1 MKTKYFLL
9 MLLLACI
16 GGSNVKA
23 QYVLQ
28 DAFPTLSFNSITECQ
43 TAPTPENKLYVVSQ
57 KGQIYVLDLST
68 NPPTQKT
75 FIDLSSRVSPS
86 SSGSEVGLLGLAFH
100 PSYATNRYFYVDF
113 TNTPSGGSLTSYIA
127 RYEVSPTNPDSAL
140 RSTETIFLTQTQ
152 PFSNHNGGKIAFGPD
167 GYLYI
172 AFGDGGSG
180 GDPNGNGQN
189 KSVLLGKILRIDVNS
204 ASGGNQYSIPPS
216 NPFFGNTSGYKQEI
230 YSYGM
235 RNPWRFA
242 FDPPTGRLYCADVG
256 QSAREEVDLI
266 VSGGN
271 YGWNVMEGFLCY
283 SPSSGCDTSGKIKP
297 IIDFTRTDASSISG
311 GYVVRS
317 SPQLPALEGQYLVG
331 DYGTKKVFAINYTG
345 VGNPPATATLLLTA
359 TGVVSTWGVDKA
371 KNHYACIYSSA
382 GKLMKLV
389 DTRVGIGNYNSTLP
403 DQYYLMQNYPNPF
416 NPSTK
421 IVFAMPQA
429 GNATL
434 TVYDNMGRTIETIV
448 NNEYM
453 NSGFYTKE
461 FNASKLSS
469 GVYYYKL
476 TTGNFSETK
485 KMLLVK

>member
-9 MLLLACI
+9 ILLLACI
-16 GGSNVKA
+16 GGSSVKA

-28 DAFPTLSFNSITECQ
+28 DVFPTLTFNSITECQ
-43 TAPTPENKLYVVSQ
+43 TAPDPANRLFVVSQ
-57 KGQIYVLDLST
+57 KGLIYVLDMTT

-75 FIDLSSRVSPS
+75 FLDISSRVSPS

-100 PSYATNRYFYVDF
+100 PSYVTNRYFYVDF

-172 AFGDGGSG
+172 AFGDGGSA

-189 KSVLLGKILRIDVNS
+189 RATLLGKILRIDVNTPG
-204 ASGGNQYSIPPS
+204 GGNQYSIPPT
-216 NPFFGNTSGYKQEI
+216 NPYFGSTQYKQEI

-242 FDPPTGRLYCADVG
+242 FDVPTGRLYCADVG

-297 IIDFTRTDASSISG
+297 IIDFTRTDAGSISG

-331 DYGTKKVFAINYTG
+331 DYVTKKVFAVNYTG
-345 VGNPPATATLLLTA
+345 VGTPSATATLLLTA
-359 TGVVSTWGVDKA
+359 STVVSTWGVDKA
-371 KNHYACIYSSA
+371 KNHYACTYTTA
-382 GKLMKLV
+382 GKLLKLV
-389 DTRVGIGNYNSTLP
+389 DTRVAVNNYSSEIP

-416 NPSTK
+416 NPTTK
-421 IVFAMPQA
+421 ITFAVPQS
-429 GNATL
+429 GNASL
-434 TVYDNMGRTIETIV
+434 VVYDNMGRIVETIV
-448 NNEYM
+448 NNE
-453 NSGFYTKE
+453 NLNTGFYTKE
-461 FNASKLSS
+461 FNASRLSS
-469 GVYYYKL
+469 GVYYYKF